1 VGRGAAAAAAAAAG
15 VRVLLMSRGR
25 GGGASAGSLS
35 AAGRLDWIVPA
46 AFLAAFA
53 TFLAGAGAASGSSGW
68 TARRSPSA
76 SALRRTRS
84 AWASSIDDE

>member
-1 VGRGAAAAAAAAAG
+1 
-15 VRVLLMSRGR
+15 VRVLLMRRGR
-25 GGGASAGSLS
+25 GGGAAAGSFS
-35 AAGRLDWIVPA
+35 AVGRLDWIVPT

-53 TFLAGAGAASGSSGW
+53 ALAGAGAATVSSGW

-84 AWASSIDDE
+84 AWASSIDEE

>member
-1 VGRGAAAAAAAAAG
+1 MR
-15 VRVLLMSRGR
+15 RGR
-25 GGGASAGSLS
+25 GGGAAAGSFS
-35 AAGRLDWIVPA
+35 AVGVDWIVPA

-53 TFLAGAGAASGSSGW
+53 ALAGAGAAAVSSGW

-84 AWASSIDDE
+84 AWASSIDEE